1 MTTSTRPAR
10 PRAEVVALLREI
22 GIIPVIRADAAP
34 AALRVIETLADAD
47 VTIAE
52 VTLTVPDA
60 MAVIATAARRF
71 AGRVLIGAGTV
82 TNARQAQ
89 DAARAGAEF
98 IVSPGLVPDV
108 VATARQAGV
117 AVLPGALTP
126 TELIHASE
134 LGADM
139 VKIFPAQ
146 ALGGPSYIRALR
158 GPFPTL
164 LLVPTGGVTLETVG
178 DFIRAGAA
186 AVGVGGELVSRDAL
200 KRGDYDA
207 IGALA
212 RQFLTAVQAA
222 RQSVLGPPTDVL
234 GPPRNDV
241 LGPPP

>member
-1 MTTSTRPAR
+1 VTTSTKPAR
-10 PRAEVVALLREI
+10 PRAEVVALLREL
-22 GIIPVIRADAAP
+22 GIIPVIRADSAP

-47 VTIAE
+47 LTIAE

-82 TNARQAQ
+82 TDARQAQ

-117 AVLPGALTP
+117 AMLPGALTP
-126 TELIHASE
+126 TELMHASE

-146 ALGGPSYIRALR
+146 AVGGPSYIRALR
-158 GPFPTL
+158 GPFPNL
-164 LLVPTGGVTLETVG
+164 LLVPTGGVTPETVA

-186 AVGVGGELVSRDAL
+186 AVGVGSELVSRDAL
-200 KRGDYDA
+200 NRGAYSE

-212 RQFLTAVQAA
+212 GEFIEAVRSA
-222 RQSVLGPPTDVL
+222 RREQC
-234 GPPRNDV
+234 
-241 LGPPP
+241 